1 MGCSSISIPAIAT
14 GSFGFPKGKCAE
26 IMFKCVIDYVREM
39 GDDAYLKNIR
49 FINDDAVTVEKFV
62 QEFGKN
68 ILIKDAYV

>member
-1 MGCSSISIPAIAT
+1 
-14 GSFGFPKGKCAE
+14 
-26 IMFKCVIDYVREM
+26 MFKCVIDYVREM